1 MVNIIPA
8 QNAEH
13 LAGARELMLE
23 YAKWL
28 EFDLC
33 FQGFDEELQSLPGKY
48 SPPQGRL
55 LLAFVEG
62 RLAGMG
68 AFRPTANPEA
78 CEMKRLYVRPGFRGH
93 ALGRRIAENLIR
105 EAGVCGYERMRL
117 DTVPG
122 KMDSAIAL
130 YRELGF
136 REIPPYYSTPV
147 SGTLFMEL
155 LLPRGAHAG

>member
-1 MVNIIPA
+1 MTVIIPA
-8 QNAEH
+8 ETTEH
-13 LAGARELMLE
+13 LAATRELMME

-33 FQGFDEELQSLPGKY
+33 FQGFDEELRTLPGKY
-48 SPPQGRL
+48 SPPEGRL

-68 AFRPTANPEA
+68 AFRPTENPA
-78 CEMKRLYVRPGFRGH
+78 VCEMKRLYVRPGFRGH
-93 ALGRRIAENLIR
+93 ALGRAIAERLIA
-105 EAGVCGYERMRL
+105 EAAGCGYQRMRL

-136 REIPPYYSTPV
+136 QEISAYYSTPV
-147 SGTLFMEL
+147 GGTLFMEL
-155 LLPRGAHAG
+155 LLPRAAHVQ